1 MEILEVPPL
10 SPTSKE
16 VLSQAVKATF
26 AGFAQERISHH
37 FPQGTARLTLSH
49 LVVHIP
55 IFLHMQGFLDL

>member
-26 AGFAQERISHH
+26 AGFAQERINHH
-37 FPQGTARLTLSH
+37 FPQGTATLTLYSY
-49 LVVHIP
+49 
-55 IFLHMQGFLDL
+55 FLAYAGVLKE